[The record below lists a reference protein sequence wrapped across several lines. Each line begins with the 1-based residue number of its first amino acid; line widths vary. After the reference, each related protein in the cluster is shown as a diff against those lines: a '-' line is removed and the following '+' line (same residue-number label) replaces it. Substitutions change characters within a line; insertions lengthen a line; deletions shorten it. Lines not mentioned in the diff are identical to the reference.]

1 MYQSCWSDMSQPLS
15 YLSIKYYSI
24 TLYSSVYHTQT
35 FPSITLLDVGNCKA
49 FYFSK
54 PRSLIPYR
62 EVRKHMTAG
71 LLTSTKSLCCSWSFV
86 VLSSPSAAT
95 ELRNLCSNSARN
107 HDNFTALCQ
116 QCTDEAGSGPLLG
129 SWVSEMSH
137 KIFVWLK
144 GLHFVLVISSLH
156 FLLQEAFTWTQ

>member
-15 YLSIKYYSI
+15 YLSIKI
-24 TLYSSVYHTQT
+24 FYHIVFQCISHSE
-35 FPSITLLDVGNCKA
+35 FS
-49 FYFSK
+49 FYHFAWCRK
-54 PRSLIPYR
+54 LQGILFFYR